1 MASFFTPRLILSC
14 ITLSLLHQ
22 ISSYS
27 IANDYHKACSARY
40 DCGKISNVGFP
51 FWGQGRPEGCGY
63 PDLYLNCSEGSTF
76 ITIQRVRYLVL
87 EAHPDQH
94 ILRIAR
100 FDYYSQNL
108 CPNQLVST
116 SLDPLVFENVPETK
130 YLTFLYGCP
139 SISSISSLQLPCR
152 KNGFD
157 NPFGYVLLDHM
168 PEISALCSAS
178 VVVPVEVSPSEIDSF
193 ASSIVQG
200 ILNKGFRVK
209 WIAGIAECEK
219 CQRTGAVCGY
229 NLGSNQ
235 PTCYSIRDNS
245 IRDDSTIPGS
255 TKKRGR
261 QLAIAI
267 SAGVGGLALILILI
281 IYICKKHFRIENGKI
296 FKKSRAYHDN
306 NLRSFINN
314 YSSLAP
320 RKYSYSEVKRMTR
333 SFSNKLGEGG
343 YGVVYKASLPDGRLV
358 AVKVVRESK
367 GNGEEFINEVAR
379 ISRTSHVNIVTLLG
393 FCCERNKRVLIYEY
407 MSNGSLD
414 NFIYKRGSPNAF
426 CILEWNVLYQVAIG
440 IARGLEYLHRGCNTR
455 ILHLDIKPQNILL
468 DETFCPKISDF
479 GLAKICKE
487 SIVSI
492 LGTRGTV
499 GFIAPEI
506 FNRAFGGV
514 SHKADVYSYGMLVL
528 EMVGG
533 RKNYDSR
540 GSHTEEMYFPDWIYK
555 DLERGHHPASSI
567 VITMEDDEVVRKMTL
582 VSLWCIQTNPLDRPA
597 MSKVVEMLEG
607 PLQSLSIPP
616 KPSLES
622 PTKSPVG
629 LSNGSSEEIIQTN
642 SLRS

>member
-1 MASFFTPRLILSC
+1 MSLIYHNAIVCFTVFWLWLVAEGALVQQQPLVLKYHNGELLKGRITVNLVWYGSFTP
-14 ITLSLLHQ
+14 
-22 ISSYS
+22 
-27 IANDYHKACSARY
+27 
-40 DCGKISNVGFP
+40 
-51 FWGQGRPEGCGY
+51 
-63 PDLYLNCSEGSTF
+63 
-76 ITIQRVRYLVL
+76 IQRSIIVDFI
-87 EAHPDQH
+87 E
-94 ILRIAR
+94 
-100 FDYYSQNL
+100 
-108 CPNQLVST
+108 
-116 SLDPLVFENVPETK
+116 SLNSPKAPLPSAATWWGTTGK
-130 YLTFLYGCP
+130 YKGG
-139 SISSISSLQLPCR
+139 S
-152 KNGFD
+152 
-157 NPFGYVLLDHM
+157 
-168 PEISALCSAS
+168 SALVVGKQYLHETYSLGKFLRSRHLQALAS
-178 VVVPVEVSPSEIDSF
+178 KFHDLDSITVVLTAKDVSVDGFCVSRCGTHRAIPPVGV
-193 ASSIVQG
+193 A
-200 ILNKGFRVK
+200 
-209 WIAGIAECEK
+209 
-219 CQRTGAVCGY
+219 
-229 NLGSNQ
+229 
-235 PTCYSIRDNS
+235 
-245 IRDDSTIPGS
+245 GS